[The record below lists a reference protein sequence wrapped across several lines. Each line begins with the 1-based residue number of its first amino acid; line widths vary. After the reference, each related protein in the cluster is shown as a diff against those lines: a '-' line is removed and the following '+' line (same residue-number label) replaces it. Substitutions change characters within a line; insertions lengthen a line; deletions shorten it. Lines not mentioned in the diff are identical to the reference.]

1 MAVKHHIDATRAPDQ
16 IMRRQCDSRLLT
28 YMREH
33 NHIVGPLC
41 PGLVDSLLDQFCQSI
56 PCQVVELFTLTVKA
70 KVLSCESLWCQDT
83 YESHAPVTILT
94 DGISR
99 KDSS

>member
-1 MAVKHHIDATRAPDQ
+1 MKKMRIAAVVCTMMMAGTVCAQDKAWPWDFPQGVKIEA
-16 IMRRQCDSRLLT
+16 
-28 YMREH
+28 E
-33 NHIVGPLC
+33 
-41 PGLVDSLLDQFCQSI
+41 PGQ
-56 PCQVVELFTLTVKA
+56 